1 MGMMMVSPR
10 SDGVGAGGRPRPGRP
25 EGLMPDLKSLNT
37 ICYMICIVCIVAGT
51 LLGLGMIWVSS
62 ENPYIWKGL
71 LTTFVLFAAAALTL
85 SVNRAVAGRGG
96 YMICIVCIVVGTLL
110 GLGMIWV
117 SSGNPYIWKGL
128 PTIFVLFAAAA
139 LTLSVNRAVAGRG
152 DGPGKPQPWT
162 D

>member
-10 SDGVGAGGRPRPGRP
+10 SDGVGAGGRPRPCRP

-71 LTTFVLFAAAALTL
+71 LT
-85 SVNRAVAGRGG
+85 
-96 YMICIVCIVVGTLL
+96 
-110 GLGMIWV
+110 
-117 SSGNPYIWKGL
+117 
-128 PTIFVLFAAAA
+128 IFVLFAAAA